1 MHLVTFFT
9 NNEPHKSF
17 KVVIWKGE
25 REKRM
30 QNEEKESIDSM

>member
-1 MHLVTFFT
+1 MNLINHL
-9 NNEPHKSF
+9 KI
-17 KVVIWKGE
+17 IWKGE